1 MGATQLLQHAPAIE
15 FRQVHIQN
23 YQVICLLLR
32 QMQSIGASGRVVN
45 DITTF
50 RQSLMQV
57 FGSFKLVL
65 DDKDSHDLSPLL
77 FNGYLI
83 KVARKVVVF
92 VGASGRI

>member
-1 MGATQLLQHAPAIE
+1 
-15 FRQVHIQN
+15 
-23 YQVICLLLR
+23 
-32 QMQSIGASGRVVN
+32 VVN

-50 RQSLMQV
+50 GQTLMQV

-83 KVARKVVVF
+83 KKAPHPSPLPGGEGTECGIFQNYTDVKKHY
-92 VGASGRI
+92 